1 MGDTMKKPL
10 YAIDTSNRIPEQTSI
25 SLLGATGSI
34 GEQTID
40 IVLENSELFS
50 VDVISAYSKVS
61 ELSAIADKLSAAG
74 KPISACHIYDADAHA
89 LAAKDPML
97 AGKLLPA
104 GDEGLQIAASWES
117 TDTVVNALV
126 GAAGLP
132 PTITAA
138 ENGKRIALA
147 NKESLVIGGDLVMN
161 AVNGSGAEIVP
172 IDSEH
177 SALAQCLYGR
187 SMSEVDSLILTASG
201 GPFLNHTAE
210 DLQNVALKEVLN
222 HPTWNMGQK
231 ITVDSATLM
240 NKGLEVIE
248 AHVLYGIGYDKI
260 EVLVHPGSI
269 VHSLVRFNDG
279 SLLAQLGEP
288 DMRVPILYAIS
299 GEIHHHGGSDRLDLV
314 KLGQLNFEKPDEAR
328 FPCLRL
334 AKEAGI
340 AGGSATIVL
349 NGANEIAV
357 ASLLAGSIEYKDIAL
372 IIEKALEQTEVVS
385 VDSLEQAISIDRKS
399 RILATEIV
407 AGL

>member
-1 MGDTMKKPL
+1 MKQPL
-10 YAIDTSNRIPEQTSI
+10 YAVDTSDRIPKQTSI

-40 IVLENSELFS
+40 IVLENRELFS

-61 ELSAIADKLSAAG
+61 ELSAIAGKLDAAG
-74 KPISACHIYDADAHA
+74 KPISACHIYDKDAHA
-89 LAAKDPML
+89 LAAKDPLL
-97 AGKLLPA
+97 ADKLLPA
-104 GDEGLQIAASWES
+104 GDQGLQIAASWES
-117 TDTVVNALV
+117 ADTVVNAVV

-161 AVNGSGAEIVP
+161 AVNGSDAEIVP

-201 GPFLNHTAE
+201 GPFRNHTAE
-210 DLQNVALKEVLN
+210 DLQNVTLKEVLN

-240 NKGLEVIE
+240 NKGLEIIE

-269 VHSLVRFNDG
+269 VHSLVRFIDG

-299 GEIHHHGGSDRLDLV
+299 GEIHHCGGSDRLDLA
-314 KLGQLNFEKPDEAR
+314 KLGQLNFEKPDEGR

-357 ASLLAGSIEYKDIAL
+357 ASLLAGSIEYRDIAL

-385 VDSLEQAISIDRKS
+385 VDSLEQAMSIDRKS

-407 AGL
+407 ASL